1 MPVVDKILTIF
12 KQAAERFNRKEPAF
26 TKASFK
32 GFLLHILILQDKYFS
47 DKKLMKNSAGI
58 KRIELNYDLVLQSL
72 NSLFKTKQH
81 GPKSIVADD
90 S

>member
-72 NSLFKTKQH
+72 NSFFKTKQH